1 MKILDLNKS
10 LKLKNLFSK
19 DANNREINIHYIQK
33 CFFTGKN
40 NFYPNNLI
48 YSEKEKKL
56 FRPINEKV
64 MSLSKLDKDDSF
76 DFVTVEKLTD
86 YNDPLFYFIYN
97 TDNYYH
103 FIYDTLPYLITYF
116 ELKKDIK
123 NLKLLM
129 NYPTK
134 EKKEFYLFVAEFLKL
149 LGIKNEEIIILD
161 PKKKYDTVYISS
173 SYTHGENSNNPPR
186 DEVFKLYNKIKKI
199 APTNRELPKKIYVS
213 RRSWLHK
220 DFSNI
225 GTNYTTRR
233 KLNNEDQLVSMLEE
247 NGFTEVFT
255 EKLSTIEK
263 IQLFKNAEVV
273 VGSIGGGLCNVLFSS
288 PKCKL
293 YTIVSPTFL
302 EVNKRFIYCLNVVK
316 NKLFFDTEHIDRSE
330 FKINMRVKSNDI
342 VGEIVNK
349 DVDFLEIMFDDS
361 PVSGWSND
369 SEYKKIKLHKSECI
383 KLDEGLNSEYIMDL
397 IKFKNFLK

>member
-1 MKILDLNKS
+1 MKILDLKES
-10 LKLKNLFSK
+10 FKVKKLFLKDKNG
-19 DANNREINIHYIQK
+19 REINVHLIEK
-33 CFFTGKN
+33 CIFTGKN
-40 NFYPNNLI
+40 HFYPNNLI

-64 MSLSKLDKDDSF
+64 MSLSKLEVDDSF
-76 DFVTVEKLTD
+76 NLEPVDSITE
-86 YNDPLFYFIYN
+86 YNEPVFYFIYN
-97 TDNYYH
+97 TENYYH

-116 ELKKDIK
+116 ELKKEIK

-129 NYPTK
+129 NYSTK
-134 EKKEFYLFVAEFLKL
+134 EKKEFYLFVVEFLNL
-149 LGIKNEEIIILD
+149 LGIQNEEIVILD
-161 PKKKYDTVYISS
+161 PKKKYGSVYISS
-173 SYTHGENSNNPPR
+173 SYTHGDNSNDPPR
-186 DEVFKLYNKIKKI
+186 DEVFKLYDDIKKI
-199 APTNRELPKKIYVS
+199 VPSNKELPKKIYIS
-213 RRSWLHK
+213 RRTWLHK

-233 KLNNEDQLVSMLEE
+233 KLNNEDQLVEMLEK

-263 IQLFKNAEVV
+263 IQLFKEVEVV
-273 VGSIGGGLCNVLFSS
+273 VGSIGGGMCNVLFSN

-316 NKLFFDTEHIDRSE
+316 NKLFFDTEHIDPSE
-330 FKINMRVKSNDI
+330 FKINMRVKSNNI
-342 VGEIVNK
+342 IGEIINK
-349 DVDFLEIMFDDS
+349 DGDFLDIIFDDS

-397 IKFKNFLK
+397 IKFENFLK